1 MTPTTTQTPD
11 RQILRELIATAAN
24 RAAFAVNTGNIV
36 EAVQALH
43 DGMKYAAKLTT
54 APASNGYSINATN
67 EAATASPALPG
78 AAAGRYSLNDL

>member
-1 MTPTTTQTPD
+1 MTTTTQTHD

-24 RAAFAVNTGNIV
+24 RAAFAINVGNIV

-43 DGMKYAAKLTT
+43 DGLKYAAKMTT

-67 EAATASPALPG
+67 EAAAAPAAAVPG

>member
-1 MTPTTTQTPD
+1 MTTTTQAAD
-11 RQILRELIATAAN
+11 RQILRELVAAAAN

-36 EAVQALH
+36 EAAQALR
-43 DGMKYAAKLTT
+43 DGLKYAAKLAT
-54 APASNGYSINATN
+54 ATPTNGYSINATN

>member
-24 RAAFAVNTGNIV
+24 RAAFAINTGNIV
-36 EAVQALH
+36 EAVQALR
-43 DGMKYAAKLTT
+43 DGLKYAAKMTT

-67 EAATASPALPG
+67 EAATASPALPVPG
-78 AAAGRYSLNDL
+78 AGRYSLNDL

>member
-1 MTPTTTQTPD
+1 MTTTTQTPD

-36 EAVQALH
+36 EAVQALR
-43 DGMKYAAKLTT
+43 DGLKYAAKLTT

-67 EAATASPALPG
+67 EPATASPALPG
-78 AAAGRYSLNDL
+78 AGAGRYSLNDL

>member
-1 MTPTTTQTPD
+1 MTTTTQTPD

-24 RAAFAVNTGNIV
+24 RAAFAINTGNIV

-43 DGMKYAAKLTT
+43 DGLKYAAKMTT

-67 EAATASPALPG
+67 EAAAAPAAAVPGTG
-78 AAAGRYSLNDL
+78 AAGYRLNDL

>member
-1 MTPTTTQTPD
+1 MTTTTQAAD

-24 RAAFAVNTGNIV
+24 RAAFAINTGNIV

-43 DGMKYAAKLTT
+43 DGLKYAAKMTI

-67 EAATASPALPG
+67 EAAAAPAAAVPG
-78 AAAGRYSLNDL
+78 TGAGRYSLNDL

>member
-1 MTPTTTQTPD
+1 M
-11 RQILRELIATAAN
+11 
-24 RAAFAVNTGNIV
+24 
-36 EAVQALH
+36 
-43 DGMKYAAKLTT
+43 TT

>member
-1 MTPTTTQTPD
+1 MTTTTQTPD

-24 RAAFAVNTGNIV
+24 RAAFAINTGNIV

-43 DGMKYAAKLTT
+43 DGLKYAAKMTT
-54 APASNGYSINATN
+54 APTSNGYSINATN
-67 EAATASPALPG
+67 EAAAAPAAAVPG

>member
-1 MTPTTTQTPD
+1 MTTTTQTHD

-24 RAAFAVNTGNIV
+24 RAAFAINTGNIV

-43 DGMKYAAKLTT
+43 DGLKYAAKMTT

-67 EAATASPALPG
+67 EAAAAPAAAVPG